1 MKELT
6 VASYNVHRCIGT
18 DRLHDPDRIV
28 EVIREIDPDLIA
40 LQEVSS
46 QREHGRVDQ
55 AAYLAE
61 RIGRFVVEGPT
72 LRYGQRSYGNAL
84 LTRWQP
90 VAVRRVDLSV
100 TGREP
105 RGAIDADI
113 EIGSRSVR
121 FVAAHLGLRRTE
133 RRRQVRTLLEA
144 MAGPIPDLCILA
156 GDFNEWLPGSRS
168 LRGFD
173 RRFGATPRLRTFPSR
188 RPTLALDR
196 IWVHPADARASCAVH
211 ATPLSRVA
219 SDHLPIRAT
228 IVWPERASEQA
239 RST

>member
-1 MKELT
+1 
-6 VASYNVHRCIGT
+6 
-18 DRLHDPDRIV
+18 
-28 EVIREIDPDLIA
+28 
-40 LQEVSS
+40 
-46 QREHGRVDQ
+46 
-55 AAYLAE
+55 
-61 RIGRFVVEGPT
+61 
-72 LRYGQRSYGNAL
+72 L
-84 LTRWQP
+84 LSRWQP
-90 VAVRRVDLSV
+90 VAVRLVDLSV